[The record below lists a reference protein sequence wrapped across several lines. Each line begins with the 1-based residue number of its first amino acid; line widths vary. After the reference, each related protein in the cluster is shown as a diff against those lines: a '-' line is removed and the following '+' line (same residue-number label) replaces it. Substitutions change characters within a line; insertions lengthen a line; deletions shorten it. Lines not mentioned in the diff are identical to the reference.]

1 MHSIPFYSTGC
12 CSLVSK
18 LLSSLSFVFAFQ
30 MPPQVRLLDADDMPC
45 KGENKEFMEKIVE
58 AEVEWQHMTLM
69 HRYNLMREF
78 YEAFSKKSEARLHSS
93 RDYGTRA
100 QREAELVRAW
110 VQRQW
115 EGDDTPLPEG
125 FGAPMGKT
133 KAIHDAVACEELAK
147 AELAEEEEFWEL
159 MFTWARFAFLG
170 LLDWQRNYNTKPREL
185 AHACESLTFLAV
197 RLWRSHPSHRPLIR
211 GCLSTMGRGGS
222 QGQAIRD
229 KILEIMHKHHIPEHG
244 SFYEQWHQKLH
255 NNTTPDDIG
264 ICRVSHGE

>member
-1 MHSIPFYSTGC
+1 M
-12 CSLVSK
+12 
-18 LLSSLSFVFAFQ
+18 
-30 MPPQVRLLDADDMPC
+30 
-45 KGENKEFMEKIVE
+45 KGENREYLEKIVE

-78 YEAFSKKSEARLHSS
+78 YESFARRSEARLISS
-93 RDYGTRA
+93 PEYGTRA
-100 QREAELVRAW
+100 QRVAELVRTW
-110 VQRQW
+110 SHRQW
-115 EGDDTPLPEG
+115 EGDEAPLPEG
-125 FGAPMGKT
+125 FGAPMGK
-133 KAIHDAVACEELAK
+133 ARAAHDAVAYEDLAT
-147 AELAEEEEFWEL
+147 AEAAEETEFWEL

-185 AHACESLTFLAV
+185 AHACESLTFYAA
-197 RLWRSHPSHRPLIR
+197 RLWRSHPSHRHLIR

-229 KILEIMHKHHIPEHG
+229 RILEIMHKHHIPEHG

-264 ICRVSHGE
+264 ICRVGHRLPPARCISIQKSRS

>member
-1 MHSIPFYSTGC
+1 
-12 CSLVSK
+12 
-18 LLSSLSFVFAFQ
+18 
-30 MPPQVRLLDADDMPC
+30 MPC
-45 KGENKEFMEKIVE
+45 KGENRDYLEKIAE

-78 YEAFSKKSEARLHSS
+78 YESFSRKSETRLHSS
-93 RDYGTRA
+93 PDYGTRA

-110 VQRQW
+110 PQRQW
-115 EGDDTPLPEG
+115 EGDDAPLPEG
-125 FGAPMGKT
+125 FGSPMGKAR
-133 KAIHDAVACEELAK
+133 AIHLAVACEELAT
-147 AELAEEEEFWEL
+147 AEAAEESEFWEL

-197 RLWRSHPSHRPLIR
+197 RLWREHPSQRPLIR

-229 KILEIMHKHHIPEHG
+229 RILEIMHKHHIPEHG

-264 ICRVSHGE
+264 ICRVRLGKP